1 MSKIKL
7 GLDIG
12 TNSIGWTVI
21 EKEEGIYDFINKKD
35 EDGNLIPSKGSYIF
49 SKSVD
54 ANENS
59 KASERR
65 GFRGARRRIDRI
77 RLRKIA
83 TLKVLAI
90 EVPEVVFEVPINV
103 KFSTSGISE
112 LVGITTPLPDNSI
125 SALFPV
131 PLILKIKEELLTLLF
146 EMFTVSNR

>member
-7 GLDIG
+7 GLDLG
-12 TNSIGWTVI
+12 TNSIGWTVVQ
-21 EKEEGIYDFINKKD
+21 KQDGVYDFLKK
-35 EDGNLIPSKGSYIF
+35 EDGKGEMIPSKGSYIF

-83 TLKVLAI
+83 TLKVLD
-90 EVPEVVFEVPINV
+90 EFGLCP
-103 KFSTSGISE
+103 KFTAGE
-112 LVGITTPLPDNSI
+112 LNRWKNKKIY
-125 SALFPV
+125 LF
-131 PLILKIKEELLTLLF
+131 
-146 EMFTVSNR
+146 